1 LLLHAAFAA
10 KFKPRARRVAACRD
24 AFIIPAEIRTATG
37 RAKKM
42 KRAWALAVAALF
54 FAQNGCAAAVPAA
67 GASEA
72 RLASVRSQL
81 EATFAARMRA
91 YEAEDLATLVG
102 QIAPDYV
109 AVRPDGSRMSRDD
122 LAAYIR
128 RNLERWV
135 QITSWSND
143 IESLR
148 MEGANAVVDMRQRVA
163 RIQIVDGREAEVESR
178 VLQTETWTPTPEGW
192 KLLSVRDERDM
203 SVTIDGRPVG

>member
-1 LLLHAAFAA
+1 
-10 KFKPRARRVAACRD
+10 
-24 AFIIPAEIRTATG
+24 
-37 RAKKM
+37 M
-42 KRAWALAVAALF
+42 KRALILAIAALLST
-54 FAQNGCAAAVPAA
+54 QSGCAATAPAA
-67 GASEA
+67 GPSEA
-72 RLASVRSQL
+72 PLASVRAEL

-91 YEAEDLATLVG
+91 YQAEDLATLVG

-122 LAAYIR
+122 LAGYIR

-135 QITSWSND
+135 RITRWSND

-148 MEGANAVVDMRQRVA
+148 MDGGNAVVDMRQRVA

-192 KLLSVRDERDM
+192 KLLSVRNERDM

>member
-1 LLLHAAFAA
+1 MAIAALLL
-10 KFKPRARRVAACRD
+10 
-24 AFIIPAEIRTATG
+24 
-37 RAKKM
+37 
-42 KRAWALAVAALF
+42 
-54 FAQNGCAAAVPAA
+54 AQGGCATAQPAA
-67 GASEA
+67 GPSAT
-72 RLASVRSQL
+72 RLAAVRAEL

-91 YEAEDLATLVG
+91 YQAEDLATLIG

-109 AVRPDGSRMSRDD
+109 AIRPDGSRMNRDD

-135 QITSWSND
+135 RITSWSNE

-148 MEGANAVVDMRQRVA
+148 IDGGNAVVDMRQQVA

-178 VLQTETWTPTPEGW
+178 VLQTETWTPTTDGW